1 MTSENPGGSENI
13 PNIETIDDK
22 KRIAQLEHEIFT
34 VCKQLDERSE
44 KLKEVQ
50 QQNAL
55 LKERASTLEKDKL
68 DRSNFVESV
77 VQSRD
82 NLIFEKTQLQNDKLS
97 LEQRKGELE
106 MQISKFTNDKRR
118 HLDEIEQLRN
128 LCDTLRTD
136 KIQLQAQIDDFQCEK
151 AALAYDKEQWSQEKH
166 ILLSSKQWYMDEI
179 SNREQKVN
187 ELRIQIIRE
196 KSELQREIALLNEK
210 NSELSLNASRMS
222 KALQER
228 ETEFTELKDRMKN
241 VLEEN
246 STQINELEAELR
258 TRERLTKVYKESM
271 EKADLELSDARD
283 NEFRLDELVKE
294 KEEALMT
301 MSTELQETRENYE
314 KILKEKDAEL
324 KRLSDEVTKSTEL
337 LNAGFRLNRP
347 DEDIA
352 RISPAAAAASS
363 LLKSGMSLTGIYAE
377 HCRVVSELEKKNAEF
392 SNLERY
398 VTELIQDLDSRAPKF
413 LEQRKSYDQLS
424 ERNESLHL
432 QNDLLSNER
441 QKLQSKSDSLA
452 RELTFTKR
460 ELERYQ
466 RQNNILDKQVQR
478 LVYLSEKVSL
488 SYGNNLLN
496 ENVADDDYLFSNISE
511 LQSKNIQLAEEVERL
526 RSEQDKAIENYHS
539 TEIDLLKQSR
549 IQLQEELS
557 RLKENFSKQST
568 LVQELTMQRDQY
580 KKLYD
585 QLNVANGNGMS
596 SNDSTA
602 SESTQPNLIQQPTIK
617 SLQIEIMMLK
627 TKAERLQETNIFL
640 NEDRQSHEKILN
652 NRLDQQLE
660 QISSMRTTI
669 GKLESDLEFQ
679 NKNQQLLA
687 KQIDSYA
694 HDLNRVNN
702 QLSDSKRQVESLEIR
717 NDSLTN
723 QLLEKQQRLSTLEVQ
738 NHSLSEERAVLTSRD
753 QRLQAE
759 LEILRQNRYSTE
771 RVSTSIQEMELLL
784 KRMEAE
790 KSHSMDSQL
799 QSALLERDNLRQLID
814 SLNEQNNQLVNGLKN
829 SLNVACS
836 ERDKAQTDAK
846 SIQTRLDAIERIYEQ
861 LKQDHETLKNEM
873 EQIQSTDTNL
883 EACKKEIQ
891 KMKNTIAYQE
901 KQIAE
906 FENKC
911 EELNGTVER
920 KDKQLEEMCRLGT
933 NMEGTIQFGN
943 VERQRMQ
950 SVREQLEEELN
961 KNKSTIEDL
970 RNIVSVKEMEL
981 LSQTRSLTDTNN
993 KLDELNSKTEQ
1004 WLVEKDKEIHEYKR
1018 VIDQLRLENEKL
1030 QSDFE
1035 RVNSNCTEFSENNL
1049 RLTTELAKEISKS
1062 ENLTQQIVNLNK
1074 DCEDKCE
1081 KFQKSI
1087 DIFEQEK
1094 LRLQDEINTY
1104 MTRDKE
1110 HLEKHASLYDEIQEL
1125 FKRIEF
1131 MERLQ
1136 HTISSPSP
1144 NTSLNVSGN
1153 MSTFSPISRLST
1165 TGIEASTQQHT
1176 ERINAIIGYMRTDK
1190 QKETEL
1196 RMSAELELQRIRAKS
1211 NVDQQKILQLESE
1224 VSKLTNEVEINA
1236 KIAVEKEE
1244 LLSQLNSLSEV
1255 QNRYQ
1260 QIKKSFDELTERFTS
1275 TNILAQGLEVEQ
1287 AKLLAEKNEL
1297 NSKLENITKL
1307 SNARAQQNKMLKE
1320 RYDRAMAM
1328 ASKYSPEI
1336 VNSLQGDNEK
1346 LKIDVS
1352 QKENELGI
1360 LRKECDRLTEEIK
1373 KTKNEHTTLNA
1384 EYTKVAE
1391 KQKETHTQ
1399 LLTVKQVARKIREE
1413 KGILFEQN
1421 TKLQA
1426 ELKAVQDQLLKTRD
1440 SVANAAAG
1448 SSNAEAVSAI
1458 QAERKEYQTKIEQLT
1473 KNTESSSE
1481 RIKELEAHRD
1491 ELLVKIENQQRDI
1504 EDAAEKV
1511 MRIEMVEKAYKNS
1524 QEKIK
1529 QLGNE
1534 IKQLKEENE
1543 QLSKFEAGDIGEGII
1558 DIDDI
1563 PVTNETLTN
1572 KLPTDQPV
1580 LEPLVE
1586 HPLVEQPIEQLEKA
1600 QDLSSIEFPIP
1611 TEGDVYHE
1619 LTSGED
1625 IPVSYDGN
1633 KQEEETGGFYEER
1646 EEEEG
1651 GEEGDCDDVE
1661 EIGDEDEQ
1669 EILDEEEEIGDD
1681 EFDVGEEEV
1690 EEEVVDIEGN
1700 GEMGHGNFEID
1711 GGPPRKQR
1719 KMFEDEQPEEQLQVV
1734 EGGSVTMKS
1743 EGENEGE
1750 MKVDE
1755 GMKEEDDDDDI
1766 QLL

>member
-1 MTSENPGGSENI
+1 MTSENAGGSGSI
-13 PNIETIDDK
+13 PNVETIDDK

-34 VCKQLDERSE
+34 VCKQLDEKSE

-82 NLIFEKTQLQNDKLS
+82 NLIFEKTQLQNDKLA

-106 MQISKFTNDKRR
+106 MQISKFTNDKR
-118 HLDEIEQLRN
+118 HEIEQLRN

-187 ELRIQIIRE
+187 ELRIQNIRE
-196 KSELQREIALLNEK
+196 KSELQREIAFLNEK
-210 NSELSLNASRMS
+210 NSELSLNATRTS

-228 ETEFTELKDRMKN
+228 EAEFAELKEKMKN

-246 STQINELEAELR
+246 STQISELEAELR
-258 TRERLTKVYKESM
+258 TRERLTKVYKDSM
-271 EKADLELSDARD
+271 EKADLELSEARD

-294 KEEALMT
+294 KEEALLA
-301 MSTELQETRENYE
+301 MSSELQEAKEVHE
-314 KILKEKDAEL
+314 KILKEKDDEL
-324 KRLSDEVTKSTEL
+324 KRLSEEVTKSTEL

-377 HCRVVSELEKKNAEF
+377 HCRVVSELEKKNTEF
-392 SNLERY
+392 SSLEKY

-413 LEQRKSYDQLS
+413 LEQRKAYDQLS
-424 ERNESLHL
+424 ERNECL
-432 QNDLLSNER
+432 QLQKDLLSSER
-441 QKLQSKSDSLA
+441 QKLQFKSDSLT

-466 RQNNILDKQVQR
+466 REHNIQQKQIQR
-478 LVYLSEKVSL
+478 FLYLFEKGSL
-488 SYGNNLLN
+488 SYNDSLLN
-496 ENVADDDYLFSNISE
+496 ESIADDDYLFANIGE

-526 RSEQDKAIENYHS
+526 RGEQDKAIENYHN
-539 TEIDLLKQSR
+539 TEIELLKQSR
-549 IQLQEELS
+549 NQLQEELS

-585 QLNVANGNGMS
+585 QLNNANSNGMS
-596 SNDSTA
+596 SNESTA

-617 SLQIEIMMLK
+617 SLQMEIMMWK
-627 TKAERLQETNIFL
+627 TKSERLQETNIFL

-652 NRLDQQLE
+652 DRLDQQLE
-660 QISSMRTTI
+660 QISTMRTTI

-687 KQIDSYA
+687 KQIDSYS
-694 HDLNRVNN
+694 HDLNRLNN
-702 QLSDSKRQVESLEIR
+702 QLSESKRQVESLEIR

-799 QSALLERDNLRQLID
+799 QSALLERDNFRQLID

-829 SLNVACS
+829 SLNVASS
-836 ERDKAQTDAK
+836 ERDKAQADAK
-846 SIQTRLDAIERIYEQ
+846 SIQT
-861 LKQDHETLKNEM
+861 H
-873 EQIQSTDTNL
+873 TNL

-911 EELNGTVER
+911 EELNGAIER

-950 SVREQLEEELN
+950 AIREQLEEEMN
-961 KNKSTIEDL
+961 KNKLLIEDL
-970 RNIVSVKEMEL
+970 RNAVSIKEMEL
-981 LSQTRSLTDTNN
+981 LSQTKNLTETNN
-993 KLDELNSKTEQ
+993 KLDELNAKTEQ
-1004 WLVEKDKEIHEYKR
+1004 WIVEKDKETHEYKR

-1035 RVNSNCTEFSENNL
+1035 RVNSNCTDFSENNL
-1049 RLTTELAKEISKS
+1049 RLTTDLAKEISKS
-1062 ENLTQQIVNLNK
+1062 ETLTQQIATLEK
-1074 DCEDKCE
+1074 DCQDKCE

-1110 HLEKHASLYDEIQEL
+1110 HLEKQASLYDEIQEL
-1125 FKRIEF
+1125 LKRIEF

-1136 HTISSPSP
+1136 HTIASPSP
-1144 NTSLNVSGN
+1144 NTSLNVSAT

-1211 NVDQQKILQLESE
+1211 TVDQQKILQLESE
-1224 VSKLTNEVEINA
+1224 IAKLTNEVEINA

-1244 LLSQLNSLSEV
+1244 LLTQLNSLREV

-1260 QIKKSFDELTERFTS
+1260 QIKKSFDELNERFTS
-1275 TNILAQGLEVEQ
+1275 TNVLAQGLEVEQ
-1287 AKLLAEKNEL
+1287 AKLLAEKTEL
-1297 NSKLENITKL
+1297 NSKLENVTKL
-1307 SNARAQQNKMLKE
+1307 SNGRAQQIKLLKE

-1346 LKIDVS
+1346 LKLDIT
-1352 QKENELGI
+1352 QKENDIGI
-1360 LRKECDRLTEEIK
+1360 LRKECDRLTEELKKIK
-1373 KTKNEHTTLNA
+1373 VGRDEHNTLTA
-1384 EYTKVAE
+1384 EYTKATA
-1391 KQKETHTQ
+1391 THKAAHESH
-1399 LLTVKQVARKIREE
+1399 LMVKQVARKIREE
-1413 KGILFEQN
+1413 KIKLSEENG
-1421 TKLQA
+1421 KLQD
-1426 ELKAVQDQLLKTRD
+1426 ELKAVQDQLVKTRD
-1440 SVANAAAG
+1440 SVAAAAAG

-1458 QAERKEYQTKIEQLT
+1458 QAERKEYQTKIEELT
-1473 KNTESSSE
+1473 KKIEASTQQ
-1481 RIKELEAHRD
+1481 IKELETQRD
-1491 ELLVKIENQQRDI
+1491 ELLIKIENQQRDI

-1524 QEKIK
+1524 QEKIR
-1529 QLGNE
+1529 QLGTE

-1543 QLSKFEAGDIGEGII
+1543 QLKASEIGEGII

-1563 PVTNETLTN
+1563 PVAAATE
-1572 KLPTDQPV
+1572 PASSADPPV
-1580 LEPLVE
+1580 KP
-1586 HPLVEQPIEQLEKA
+1586 PPVEQQQQIEYQLLEKA
-1600 QDLSSIEFPIP
+1600 QDLASAEFPIQ
-1611 TEGDVYHE
+1611 TGTDGLNE
-1619 LTSGED
+1619 LSSGEN

-1633 KQEEETGGFYEER
+1633 KQEEEAGFYEEKG
-1646 EEEEG
+1646 EEG
-1651 GEEGDCDDVE
+1651 GEDCDDVD
-1661 EIGDEDEQ
+1661 EIVEDEEQ
-1669 EILDEEEEIGDD
+1669 EIFDEEGGEIGDD
-1681 EFDVGEEEV
+1681 EFEVGDEEV
-1690 EEEVVDIEGN
+1690 EDEEVDVEEV
-1700 GEMGHGNFEID
+1700 GEDNMGHNFEIE
-1711 GGPPRKQR
+1711 GPPRKQR
-1719 KMFEDEQPEEQLQVV
+1719 KMKARQ
-1734 EGGSVTMKS
+1734 
-1743 EGENEGE
+1743 
-1750 MKVDE
+1750 
-1755 GMKEEDDDDDI
+1755 
-1766 QLL
+1766 